1 MNIILIGPPGA
12 GKGTQA
18 KRMIDR
24 LEVPQISTGDMFRAA
39 VKDGTP
45 MGLKAKE
52 YMDKGGLVPDEVVIG
67 VVDERLK
74 KNDCIKGY
82 VLDGFPRTLEQARA
96 LDELL
101 TKAGSSINHV
111 VVIDVPDN
119 FLVSR
124 LTGRLTCRNAACG
137 NMHHVETYKP
147 KVEGKCDKCGT
158 ELYIRDDD
166 KEETIR
172 QRLTNYHNQT
182 SPLIEYY
189 SSKGIVR
196 KVDGTGS
203 MVDVEKAIT
212 KAIGA

>member
-24 LEVPQISTGDMFRAA
+24 LGVPQISTGDMFRAA
-39 VKDGTP
+39 VKEGTP

-67 VVDERLK
+67 VVGERLK
-74 KNDCIKGY
+74 KDDCVKGY

-101 TKAGSSINHV
+101 EKSGSKLDHV
-111 VVIDVPDN
+111 VVIDVPDD

-124 LTGRLTCRNAACG
+124 LTGRLTCRDSACG
-137 NMHHVETYKP
+137 NMHHMVTYKP
-147 KVEGKCDKCGT
+147 KVEGKCDKCGG

-166 KEETIR
+166 KEATIR

-189 SSKGIVR
+189 TKKGIVR

-203 MVDVEKAIT
+203 MEDVEKAIAA
-212 KAIGA
+212 AIG

>member
-18 KRMIDR
+18 KRMIVR
-24 LEVPQISTGDMFRAA
+24 LGVPQISTGDMFRAA
-39 VKDGTP
+39 VKEGTP

-67 VVDERLK
+67 VVGERLK
-74 KNDCIKGY
+74 KDDCVKGY

-101 TKAGSSINHV
+101 EKSGSKLDHV
-111 VVIDVPDN
+111 VVIDVPDD

-124 LTGRLTCRNAACG
+124 LTGRLTCRDSACG
-137 NMHHVETYKP
+137 NMHHMVTYKP
-147 KVEGKCDKCGT
+147 KVEGKCDKCGG

-166 KEETIR
+166 KEATIR

-189 SSKGIVR
+189 TKKGIVR

-203 MVDVEKAIT
+203 MEDVEKAIAA
-212 KAIGA
+212 AIG

>member
-24 LEVPQISTGDMFRAA
+24 LNVPQISTGDMFRAA
-39 VKDGTP
+39 VKEQTP

-67 VVDERLK
+67 VVGERLRK
-74 KNDCIKGY
+74 DDCKKGY
-82 VLDGFPRTLEQARA
+82 VLDGFPRTLEQAKA

-101 TKAGSSINHV
+101 AKSGSKLNHV
-111 VVIDVPDN
+111 VVIDVPDE

-124 LTGRLTCRNAACG
+124 LTGRLTCRNSSCG
-137 NMHHVETYKP
+137 NMHHIATFKP
-147 KVEGKCDKCGT
+147 KVEGKCDKCGS

-166 KEETIR
+166 KEATIR

-189 SSKGIVR
+189 SAKGVVR
-196 KVDGTGS
+196 KVNGTGS
-203 MVDVEKAIT
+203 MEEVDKAIT
-212 KAIGA
+212 LAIGA

>member
-24 LEVPQISTGDMFRAA
+24 LGVPQISTGDMFRAA
-39 VKDGTP
+39 VKEGTP

-67 VVDERLK
+67 VVGERLK
-74 KNDCIKGY
+74 KDDCKKGY

-101 TKAGSSINHV
+101 EKSGSKLDHV
-111 VVIDVPDN
+111 VVIDVPDD

-124 LTGRLTCRNAACG
+124 LTGRLTCRDSSCG
-137 NMHHVETYKP
+137 NMHHMVTYKP
-147 KVEGKCDKCGT
+147 KVEGKCDKCGG

-166 KEETIR
+166 KEVTIR

-189 SSKGIVR
+189 SKKGIVR
-196 KVDGTGS
+196 KVNGTGS
-203 MVDVEKAIT
+203 MEEVEKAIT
-212 KAIGA
+212 SAVG